1 MFVVR
6 ASGPA
11 AGQEVMPMIRYA
23 AAIAVALFLSPSQL
37 CAQGPTFTVNAAS
50 ADVHKSP
57 STGSPVIA
65 KARRGAVLDVTRELG
80 SWVKVVWPG
89 AQDDAGYVHVSTGLI
104 ARGSTPAPIRAAGVA
119 SKRPAPASASPPPAP
134 QRPERVEAR
143 APVAPMRTEYVRTP
157 PHIVGLGA
165 EMVGPNVGVGA
176 TARAWPGKR
185 LGLQFDVS
193 RYALVDAPGRLTSI
207 QFTPSLLYSL
217 PDRVTD
223 YLWVRPYL
231 GGGPSLQRQT
241 LNGGT
246 TGVGDPVSDN
256 RFGFQA
262 FGGGEVTFASVP
274 RFALSADLGY
284 HWLPTSFTGF
294 QLSGLGLSVSG
305 HWYVK

>member
-1 MFVVR
+1 
-6 ASGPA
+6 
-11 AGQEVMPMIRYA
+11 MIRYA
-23 AAIAVALFLSPSQL
+23 AAIAVVLFLSPSQL
-37 CAQGPTFTVNAAS
+37 CAQGTTFTVNTAS
-50 ADVHKSP
+50 ADVHTSP

-89 AQDDAGYVHVSTGLI
+89 AQDDAGFVHVSTGLI
-104 ARGSTPAPIRAAGVA
+104 ARGSTPAPNRAAGVA
-119 SKRPAPASASPPPAP
+119 SKRPSTASASPPPAA

-143 APVAPMRTEYVRTP
+143 EPVAPMRTEYVRTP
-157 PHIVGLGA
+157 SHIVGLGA

-193 RYALVDAPGRLTSI
+193 RYALVDAPGRLTSV

-241 LNGGT
+241 LNAGT
-246 TGVGDPVSDN
+246 TGAGDPLSDN

-294 QLSGLGLSVSG
+294 QLSGLGLSMSG